1 VNRAIE
7 IRIDG
12 DLTAIYKLGAEI
24 EQWPNLLPHYRDV
37 RVRWQEGNRCVA
49 RMYASRDG
57 IPVSW
62 MCWQERDPATP
73 RITFRH
79 IGGFTRGMVAV
90 WTFDQHD
97 DDTVTARITHEF
109 RKGWPIQSLDRF
121 VTDTIVGEFFT
132 HNIAGKTLGMV
143 KLLAE
148 AERAAELSASQPVSW
163 SVSHATT
170 GIQGTDSFDAN

>member
-1 VNRAIE
+1 MNRSIE

-12 DLTAIYKLGAEI
+12 DLEAIYRLGAEI
-24 EQWPNLLPHYRDV
+24 EHWPRLLPHYRDV
-37 RVRWQEGNRCVA
+37 RVLWHEGNRCVA
-49 RMYASRDG
+49 KMYASRDG

-73 RITFRH
+73 KITFRH

-90 WTFDQHD
+90 WTFDKHP

-109 RKGWPIQSLDRF
+109 RKGWPIQGLDRF
-121 VTDTIVGEFFT
+121 VTDRIVGDFFT
-132 HNIAGKTLGMV
+132 HSIAGKTLGMV

-148 AERAAELSASQPVSW
+148 ADRESWRVGRSATPIIEHQ
-163 SVSHATT
+163 
-170 GIQGTDSFDAN
+170 